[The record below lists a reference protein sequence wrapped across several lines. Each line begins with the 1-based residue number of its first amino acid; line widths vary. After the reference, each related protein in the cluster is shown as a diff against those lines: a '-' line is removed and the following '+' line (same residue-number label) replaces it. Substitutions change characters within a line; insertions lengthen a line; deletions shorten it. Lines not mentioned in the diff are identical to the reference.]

1 MLANIEATP
10 VPTAA
15 VIGNIEIAFV
25 FGNLGNMP

>member
-1 MLANIEATP
+1 MLANTEATP

-25 FGNLGNMP
+25 FGDVGGMP

>member
-1 MLANIEATP
+1 MLANTEATS

-25 FGNLGNMP
+25 FGEFGSVL